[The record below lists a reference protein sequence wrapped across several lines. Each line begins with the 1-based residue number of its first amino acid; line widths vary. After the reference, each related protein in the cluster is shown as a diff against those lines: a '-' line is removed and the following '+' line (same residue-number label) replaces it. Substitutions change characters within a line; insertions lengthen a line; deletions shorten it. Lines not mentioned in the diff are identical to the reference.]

1 MKILLLCD
9 KNGSKDAGELLREIK
24 KRQIP
29 GVLCCPENNGEKG
42 ETFLKEDVSAVTHVA
57 AVFSDFPAFTPGL
70 FFSLGFSLG
79 ADVPLI
85 CYGPG
90 SGDPRLLEYGIAV
103 KDKKDFI
110 VYIEGEA
117 KDRIG
122 KDIEKKAKAALL
134 DMGIPYNKESLENCI
149 GEGKIHAVV
158 LFLEAGFSPNTQNK
172 NGVPLLSLAARA
184 GNQYLV
190 GMLLRA
196 GADVNLQAADRG
208 GSALI
213 DGAMG
218 KHSGI
223 VGDLLAAGADV
234 NVKSKDGQS
243 ALVISVGLND
253 TVCAELLLKAGA
265 NPDDPDSLGASARR
279 YAVLFNKP
287 AMVALFNTYA
297 LQ

>member
-1 MKILLLCD
+1 MKVLLLCD
-9 KNGSKDAGELLREIK
+9 KNGAKAAGELLRELK

-29 GVLCCPENNGEKG
+29 GVLCCAENNEEGGEA
-42 ETFLKEDVSAVTHVA
+42 FLREDISALTHVA
-57 AVFSDFPAFTPGL
+57 AVFSDFPAFVPGL

-79 ADVPLI
+79 AKVPLI
-85 CYGPG
+85 CYGSG
-90 SGDPRLLEYGIAV
+90 SGDPRLLKYGIPV

-110 VYIEGEA
+110 AYIEEEA
-117 KDRIG
+117 KNRG
-122 KDIEKKAKAALL
+122 GEDIRKEARAALL
-134 DMGIPYNKESLENCI
+134 DMGIPYSVEALENCI
-149 GEGKIHAVV
+149 DEGKNQAAV
-158 LFLEAGFSPNTQNK
+158 LFLEAGFSSNTRNK
-172 NGVPLLSLAARA
+172 SGVPLLSLAARA
-184 GNQYLV
+184 GNRRLV
-190 GMLLRA
+190 NTLLKA
-196 GADVNLQAADRG
+196 GAEVNLQAADRDS
-208 GSALI
+208 SALI

-223 VGDLLAAGADV
+223 VEDLLAAGADV
-234 NVKSKDGQS
+234 NLKSKDGQS